1 MDHNRELIFKWI
13 DENEETIIN
22 NFKRLVQ
29 IPSLTGEE
37 GRGQDFIMEHM
48 KQIGL
53 EIESWEPDIRE
64 LFDKYPEIAQYPSC
78 WQPELDL
85 PIRFPDI
92 CTYEQLMSSPYA
104 DKLNYI
110 DRPDV
115 VGILKGT
122 GGGKSLIMNG
132 HIDVVTVGDTS
143 RWSCEPFGAEE
154 KDGRIYG
161 RGTSDM
167 KGGLWA
173 MITALE
179 AVIKSGIRLKG
190 DVLIQSVVNEEHA
203 GNGSLSCV
211 ARGYKADAAL
221 VGEPTG
227 SGFYSK
233 ISGGGVYWEIRIEG
247 KEAHTGSRWK
257 DGEANGISAIEKV
270 PAIID
275 ALLAREKAENEG
287 EVKLSLGIGTIN
299 GGDYATST
307 ARECVISGVVYFSPA
322 LGTGAEGIR
331 KVKNLFAD
339 AINEACEGDEWLD
352 GHRPEVF
359 YLHYDDAYRYP
370 EGAEFIDVFRKAG
383 ADASGRELSE
393 MEFSACD
400 ARHLGNQAGI
410 PTVIY
415 GPGDLSLAHSVDESI
430 ERADIIKA
438 AKVIA
443 ETICQ
448 WCQIEE

>member
-1 MDHNRELIFKWI
+1 MNKHRDLIFKWI
-13 DENEETIIN
+13 DDNEEKIIN
-22 NFKRLVQ
+22 DFKTLVQ

-37 GRGQDFIMEHM
+37 GIGQEFISDHLKNM
-48 KQIGL
+48 GL
-53 EIESWEPDIRE
+53 EIESWEPDIQE
-64 LFDKYPEIAQYPSC
+64 LFDKFPEIAQYPSC

-104 DKLNYI
+104 DKLNYKG
-110 DRPDV
+110 RPNI
-115 VGILKGT
+115 VGTLKGA
-122 GGGKSLIMNG
+122 GGGRSLIMNG
-132 HIDVVTVGDTS
+132 HIDVVTIGDPE

-179 AVIKSGIRLKG
+179 AIIRSGIRLKG
-190 DVLIQSVVNEEHA
+190 DILIQSVVNEEHA
-203 GNGSLSCV
+203 GNGSLSCA

-233 ISGGGVYWEIRIEG
+233 ISGGGVYWEIRIAG

-257 DGEANGISAIEKV
+257 NGEANGISAIEKT
-270 PAIID
+270 PAVIS
-275 ALLAREKAENEG
+275 ALMAREKLENED
-287 EVKLSLGIGTIN
+287 EVKLSLGIGTIR

-331 KVKNLFAD
+331 KVKNLFRD
-339 AINEACEGDEWLD
+339 AIDEACAEDEWLSE
-352 GHRPEVF
+352 HKPEVS

-370 EGAEFIDVFRKAG
+370 EDSDFLDVLRKAG
-383 ADASGRELSE
+383 AEALGHDIDE

-410 PTVIY
+410 PTIIY
-415 GPGDLSLAHSVDESI
+415 GPGDLSLAHSIDESI
-430 ERADIIKA
+430 ERADIIRA